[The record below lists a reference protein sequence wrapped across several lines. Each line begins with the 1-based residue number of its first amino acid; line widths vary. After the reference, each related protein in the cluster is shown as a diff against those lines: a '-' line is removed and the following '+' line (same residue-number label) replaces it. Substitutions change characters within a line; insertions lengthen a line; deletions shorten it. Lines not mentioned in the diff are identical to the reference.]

1 MSIDSS
7 QAFVLVP
14 KDKWEMLL
22 KQRKQMEQKTPAMT
36 DSADSKDSN
45 HVFPHNKAV
54 PQKRDRS
61 DKQAKCDKTS
71 QWIYY

>member
-22 KQRKQMEQKTPAMT
+22 KQRKQMEQKTPAMA
-36 DSADSKDSN
+36 DPADS
-45 HVFPHNKAV
+45 
-54 PQKRDRS
+54 
-61 DKQAKCDKTS
+61 
-71 QWIYY
+71 